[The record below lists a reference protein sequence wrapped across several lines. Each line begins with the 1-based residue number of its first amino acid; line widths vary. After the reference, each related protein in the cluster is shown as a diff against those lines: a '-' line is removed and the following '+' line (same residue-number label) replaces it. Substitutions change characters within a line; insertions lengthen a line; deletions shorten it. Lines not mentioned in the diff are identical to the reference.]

1 VTAEKDMPNEQ
12 NQQRLG
18 EITEPELVQ
27 GAPMLTSTDRSRE
40 QLLHELEV
48 HQIELEMQ
56 NEALREAQ
64 IELEASRDRY
74 MDFYDCSPVGFIT
87 LNHDGLINGINLTGA
102 ALLSVERNKL
112 PYRRFASYVATEDR
126 DRWHQ
131 HFQYVLTHYEK
142 STCELLIQHDD
153 KLHFYAQL
161 DCVCLQ
167 QAGKDPEMRIV
178 LTDITERKIMEA
190 SCAESRNLLQT
201 IIDTAPVRIF
211 WKDKASRFL
220 GCNPAFAQDAGVS
233 TPADII
239 GKDDGQ
245 LSWKAQAELYRMDDR
260 QVMDSGTPKLL
271 YDEPSTTPEGKTIW
285 LRTSKVPLRNRVDE
299 IVGMLGVYQDVT
311 ELKQAE
317 SLLRA
322 NEAKYRA
329 IIDATPIPLALDDA
343 KGNITYLNQAF
354 IQKFG
359 YTLDEIPTLD
369 DWWPRAYPDLKYRQ
383 WVIESWYE
391 HMAEAQRSKENFIPL
406 ELNIRCKDGRVRTVM
421 VGAASLENGF
431 DSTHLVVLY
440 DITARKQAEVDLRI
454 AAATFEAQ
462 DAILITDVN
471 SNIIRVNRAF
481 TEITGYSAAD
491 VLGKN
496 PRIMSSG
503 QHSRDFYIEMW
514 QQLLSNGAWTG
525 EIWDKRKNGE
535 VYPKWMSVTAIKD
548 EQQEITHYVAIFS
561 DITARKR
568 AEEETHK
575 LAFYDVLTRLPN
587 RRLLLDRMRAAL
599 IASARRNDYGAVLFI
614 DMDRFKLIN
623 DTLGHDYG
631 DLLLIEVGARI
642 KSCVRE
648 MDTVARFGGDEFV
661 VLIEGVSKV
670 LDHTLRKVALLAE
683 KIRAVLALP
692 YKLNEHE
699 HQSSPSIGVSLF
711 HGNEEALEILIEH
724 ADMAMYQ
731 AKNSGRNTVRFFDPA
746 MQRNV
751 SLHNALQED
760 MHHILALQ
768 QLQLHYQVQVDKNNR
783 PLGAEAF
790 LRWMHPKHGVILA
803 EQFIPIAEESALIID
818 IDRWVLQTA
827 CQQLVLWSRN
837 DKTADLTLTINI
849 SAKQFSQADF
859 VGKIAEMLD
868 LHQADPV
875 RLKLELSER
884 LVLTDINSLIE
895 KIYALKNMGVRLSMD
910 NFGVVFSSLSYLK
923 QLSSDQLKINQKIV
937 QGISQEG
944 SDALLVETVAN
955 LAKSLD
961 LTVSAEGVETEE
973 QWAFLKNQD
982 CSTYQGYLFGKP
994 VPIEE
999 FEGLIGRL

>member
-1 VTAEKDMPNEQ
+1 MTAEKDTSNEQ
-12 NQQRLG
+12 NQQCLRAVS
-18 EITEPELVQ
+18 EAEFVSD
-27 GAPMLTSTDRSRE
+27 APLTTSSDRSRVSI
-40 QLLHELEV
+40 LH
-48 HQIELEMQ
+48 ELEMQ
-56 NEALREAQ
+56 NKALREAQ
-64 IELEASRDRY
+64 IELVASRDRY
-74 MDFYDCSPVGFIT
+74 MDYYDYSPVGFIT
-87 LNHDGLINGINLTGA
+87 LSHDGLINSINITGS
-102 ALLSVERNKL
+102 ALLSVARDRL
-112 PYRRFASYVATEDR
+112 PYRPFVSYVAEEDR
-126 DRWHQ
+126 SRWHQ
-131 HFQYVLTHYEK
+131 HFQYLLTRDEK
-142 STCELLIQHDD
+142 STCELLLQHDD
-153 KLHFYAQL
+153 KPHFYAQL
-161 DCVCLQ
+161 DCVYLK
-167 QAGKDPEMRIV
+167 QADNNPEVRIV
-178 LTDITERKIMEA
+178 LTDISERKKLEA

-211 WKDKASRFL
+211 WKDKASRYL
-220 GCNPAFAQDAGVS
+220 GCNPAFALDAGVS
-233 TPADII
+233 APADII
-239 GKDDGQ
+239 DQEDDE
-245 LSWKAQAELYRMDDR
+245 LSWKAQAELYRMDDK
-260 QVMDSGTPKLL
+260 QVMDSGEPKLL
-271 YDEPSTTPEGKTIW
+271 YDEPSTTPEGKTVW
-285 LRTSKVPLRNRVDE
+285 LRTSKVPLRNRVNE

-317 SLLRA
+317 SVLRA

-329 IIDATPIPLALDDA
+329 IIDATPIPLVLDDA

-369 DWWPRAYPDLKYRQ
+369 AWWPRAYPDLQYRQ

-391 HMAEAQRSKENFIPL
+391 HMAEARRSNEDFIPL
-406 ELNIRCKDGRVRTVM
+406 ELNIRCKDGMVRTVM

-440 DITARKQAEVDLRI
+440 DITERKQAEVDLRI
-454 AAATFEAQ
+454 AAATFETQ
-462 DAILITDVN
+462 DAILITDAN

-481 TEITGYSAAD
+481 TEITGYSAAE

-503 QHSRDFYIEMW
+503 QHSRAFYIEMW
-514 QQLLSNGAWTG
+514 QQLLYNGAWAG

-535 VYPKWMSVTAIKD
+535 IYPKWMSVTAIKD
-548 EQQEITHYVAIFS
+548 EQQETTHYVAIFS

-599 IASARRNDYGAVLFI
+599 VASARRSDYGALLFI

-648 MDTVARFGGDEFV
+648 MDTVARYGGDEFI
-661 VLIEGVSKV
+661 VLIEGVSNAP
-670 LDHTLRKVALLAE
+670 DHTLRKVALLAE
-683 KIRAVLALP
+683 KIRATLALP

-699 HQSSPSIGVSLF
+699 HQSSPSIGISLF
-711 HGNEEALEILIEH
+711 HGNDEVLEILIEH

-760 MHHILALQ
+760 MHHILARQ
-768 QLQLHYQVQVDKNNR
+768 QLQLHYQVQVDKRNR

-790 LRWMHPKHGVILA
+790 LRWNHPEHGVILA
-803 EQFIPIAEESALIID
+803 EQFISIAEESALIIE
-818 IDRWVLQTA
+818 IDRWVLKTA
-827 CQQLVLWSRN
+827 CQQLALWSRN

-859 VGKIAEMLD
+859 VDQIAEMLN
-868 LHQADPV
+868 LHQADPA

-884 LVLTDINSLIE
+884 LVLADSKSLIE
-895 KIYALKNMGVRLSMD
+895 KIYALKNIGVRLSMD
-910 NFGVVFSSLSYLK
+910 NFGAVFSSLSYLK

-937 QGISQEG
+937 RGISLEG
-944 SDALLVETVAN
+944 
-955 LAKSLD
+955 
-961 LTVSAEGVETEE
+961 GVRC
-973 QWAFLKNQD
+973 W
-982 CSTYQGYLFGKP
+982 
-994 VPIEE
+994 
-999 FEGLIGRL
+999 

>member
-1 VTAEKDMPNEQ
+1 MTAEKDMENA
-12 NQQRLG
+12 N
-18 EITEPELVQ
+18 
-27 GAPMLTSTDRSRE
+27 RSRD
-40 QLLHELEV
+40 QILHELEV

-74 MDFYDCSPVGFIT
+74 MDFYDHSPVGFVT
-87 LNHDGLINGINLTGA
+87 LNHDGLINEINLTGA
-102 ALLSVERNKL
+102 ALLSVARNKL
-112 PYRRFASYVATEDR
+112 PRRRFSSYIAAEDR
-126 DRWHQ
+126 DRWYQ
-131 HFQYVLTHYEK
+131 YFQSLLTSCEN
-142 STCELLIQHDD
+142 STCELLFQHDD
-153 KLHFYAQL
+153 KPPFYAQL
-161 DCVCLQ
+161 DCMCLQ
-167 QAGKDPEMRIV
+167 HAGKDAEVRIV
-178 LTDITERKIMEA
+178 LTDITERKKMEA
-190 SCAESRNLLQT
+190 SCAESRHLLQT

-211 WKDKASRFL
+211 WKDRTSRYL

-233 TPADII
+233 TAADII

-271 YDEPSTTPEGKTIW
+271 YDEPSTTPEGESIW
-285 LRTSKVPLRNRVDE
+285 LRTSKVPLRNSVDE
-299 IVGMLGVYQDVT
+299 IIGMLGVYQDIT

-317 SLLRA
+317 SMLRV

-329 IIDATPIPLALDDA
+329 IIDATPVPLVMNDA

-354 IQKFG
+354 IHKFG
-359 YTLDEIPTLD
+359 YTLDEIPTLN
-369 DWWPRAYPDLKYRQ
+369 DWWPRAYPDPKYRQ
-383 WVIESWYE
+383 WVIESWNR
-391 HMAEAQRSKENFIPL
+391 HMSEAIRSNEDFIPL
-406 ELNIRCKDGRVRTVM
+406 ELNIRCKDGRARTVM
-421 VGAASLENGF
+421 VGAASLGDGF
-431 DSTHLVVLY
+431 DNTHLVVLY
-440 DITARKQAEVDLRI
+440 DITARKQAEADLRI
-454 AAATFEAQ
+454 AAATFETH

-481 TEITGYSAAD
+481 TEITGYSAAE

-496 PRIMSSG
+496 PRIMRSG
-503 QHSRDFYIEMW
+503 RQPRAFYIEMW
-514 QQLLSNGAWTG
+514 QQLLHNGAWAG

-548 EQQEITHYVAIFS
+548 EQQLTTHYVAIFS

-568 AEEETHK
+568 AEEETHR

-587 RRLLLDRMRAAL
+587 RRLLLDRLHSAL
-599 IASARRNDYGAVLFI
+599 TASARRNDYGAVLFI
-614 DMDRFKLIN
+614 DMDNFKLIN

-661 VLIEGVSKV
+661 VLLEGISNMQ
-670 LDHTLRKVALLAE
+670 DHSLRKVALLAD
-683 KIRAVLALP
+683 KIRAALALP

-699 HQSSPSIGVSLF
+699 HQSSPSIGVTLF
-711 HGNEEALEILIEH
+711 HGNEEALEMLIEH
-724 ADMAMYQ
+724 ADKAMYE
-731 AKNSGRNTVRFFDPA
+731 AKHSGRNAVRFFDPT

-751 SLHNALQED
+751 SLHDTLQDD
-760 MHHILALQ
+760 MHQILALQ
-768 QLQLHYQVQVDKNNR
+768 QLQLHYQVQVDKNAR

-790 LRWMHPKHGVILA
+790 LRWMHPEHGMLLA

-827 CQQLVLWSRN
+827 CQQLALWSRN
-837 DKTADLTLTINI
+837 DKTVDLTLTINI

-859 VGKIAEMLD
+859 VDKIAEMLN
-868 LHQADPV
+868 LHQVDP
-875 RLKLELSER
+875 RCLKLELSER
-884 LVLTDINSLIE
+884 LVLTDINRSIE

-910 NFGVVFSSLSYLK
+910 NFGAVFSSLSYLK
-923 QLSSDQLKINQKIV
+923 QLSSDQLKISQKIV
-937 QGISQEG
+937 QGISLEG
-944 SDALLVETVAN
+944 NDAQLVETVAN
-955 LAKSLD
+955 LARSLD
-961 LTVSAEGVETEE
+961 LTIFAEGVETEA
-973 QWAFLKNQD
+973 QRIFLKDQD
-982 CSTYQGYLFGKP
+982 CSAYQGYLFGKP

-999 FEGLIGRL
+999 FEALLGKL

>member
-1 VTAEKDMPNEQ
+1 MTAEKDMENA
-12 NQQRLG
+12 N
-18 EITEPELVQ
+18 
-27 GAPMLTSTDRSRE
+27 RSRD
-40 QLLHELEV
+40 QILHELEV

-74 MDFYDCSPVGFIT
+74 MDFYDHSPVGFVT
-87 LNHDGLINGINLTGA
+87 LNHDGLINEINLTGA
-102 ALLSVERNKL
+102 ALLSVARNKL
-112 PYRRFASYVATEDR
+112 PRRRFSSYIAAEDR
-126 DRWHQ
+126 DRWYQ
-131 HFQYVLTHYEK
+131 YFQSLLTSCEN
-142 STCELLIQHDD
+142 STCELLFQHDD
-153 KLHFYAQL
+153 KPPFYAQL
-161 DCVCLQ
+161 DCMCLQ
-167 QAGKDPEMRIV
+167 HAGKDAEVRIV
-178 LTDITERKIMEA
+178 LTDITERKKMEA
-190 SCAESRNLLQT
+190 SCAESRHLLQT

-211 WKDKASRFL
+211 WKDRTSRYL

-233 TPADII
+233 TAADII

-271 YDEPSTTPEGKTIW
+271 YDEPSTTPEGESIW
-285 LRTSKVPLRNRVDE
+285 LRTSKVPLRNSVDE
-299 IVGMLGVYQDVT
+299 IIGMLGVYQDIT

-317 SLLRA
+317 SMLRV

-329 IIDATPIPLALDDA
+329 IIDATPVPLVMNDA

-354 IQKFG
+354 IHKFG
-359 YTLDEIPTLD
+359 YTLDEIPTLN
-369 DWWPRAYPDLKYRQ
+369 DWWPRAYPDPKYRQ
-383 WVIESWYE
+383 WVIESWNR
-391 HMAEAQRSKENFIPL
+391 HMSEAIRSNEDFIPL
-406 ELNIRCKDGRVRTVM
+406 ELNIRCKDGRARTVM
-421 VGAASLENGF
+421 VGAASLGDGF
-431 DSTHLVVLY
+431 DNTHLVVLY
-440 DITARKQAEVDLRI
+440 DITARKQAEADLRI
-454 AAATFEAQ
+454 AAATFETQ

-481 TEITGYSAAD
+481 TEITGYSAAE

-496 PRIMSSG
+496 PRIMRSG
-503 QHSRDFYIEMW
+503 RQPRAFYIEMW
-514 QQLLSNGAWTG
+514 QQLLHNGAWAG

-548 EQQEITHYVAIFS
+548 EQQLTTHYVAIFS

-599 IASARRNDYGAVLFI
+599 VASARRSDYGALLFI

-661 VLIEGVSKV
+661 VLLEGISNMQ
-670 LDHTLRKVALLAE
+670 DHSLRKVALLAD
-683 KIRAVLALP
+683 KIRAALALP

-699 HQSSPSIGVSLF
+699 HQSSPSIGVTLF
-711 HGNEEALEILIEH
+711 HGNEEALEMLIEH
-724 ADMAMYQ
+724 ADKAMYE
-731 AKNSGRNTVRFFDPA
+731 AKHSGRNAVRFFDPT

-751 SLHNALQED
+751 SLHDTLQDD
-760 MHHILALQ
+760 MHQILALQ
-768 QLQLHYQVQVDKNNR
+768 QLQLHYQVQVDKNAR

-790 LRWMHPKHGVILA
+790 LRWMHPEHGMLLA

-827 CQQLVLWSRN
+827 CQQLALWSRN
-837 DKTADLTLTINI
+837 DKTVDLTLTINI

-859 VGKIAEMLD
+859 VDKIAEMLN
-868 LHQADPV
+868 LHQVDP
-875 RLKLELSER
+875 RCLKLELSER
-884 LVLTDINSLIE
+884 LVLTDINRSIE

-910 NFGVVFSSLSYLK
+910 NFGAVFSSLSYLK
-923 QLSSDQLKINQKIV
+923 QLSSDQLKISQKIV
-937 QGISQEG
+937 QGISLEG
-944 SDALLVETVAN
+944 NDAQLVETVAN
-955 LAKSLD
+955 LARSLD
-961 LTVSAEGVETEE
+961 LTIFAEGVETEA
-973 QWAFLKNQD
+973 QRIFLKDQD
-982 CSTYQGYLFGKP
+982 CSAYQGYLFGKP

-999 FEGLIGRL
+999 FEALLGKL